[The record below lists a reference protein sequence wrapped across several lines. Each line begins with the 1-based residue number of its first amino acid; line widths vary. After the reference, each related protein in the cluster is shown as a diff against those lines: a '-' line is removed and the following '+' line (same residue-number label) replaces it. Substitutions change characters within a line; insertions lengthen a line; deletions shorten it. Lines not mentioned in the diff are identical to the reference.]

1 MEARE
6 YVKVPKERIAVI
18 IGKDGCVK
26 KRLEQETK
34 TKITVDSNEGT
45 VTIETT
51 EETEDPLSIWRARD
65 IVIAMARGF
74 SPERAFRLLD
84 EEQMLEVIDLTKI
97 VGDSRNTLTRIKGR
111 IIGEEGKSRRIIEET
126 CGAAIS
132 VYGHTVSIIGDSD
145 QLQCA
150 KKAIMMLIEGARH
163 STVYRAIQ
171 RMARA
176 IKMKR
181 IIPTT

>member
-6 YVKVPKERIAVI
+6 HVKVPKERIAVI
-18 IGKDGCVK
+18 IGKEGCVK
-26 KRLEQETK
+26 KKLEQETK
-34 TKITVDSNEGT
+34 TKIIIDSDEGT

-51 EETEDPLSIWRARD
+51 EKTDDPLAVWRARD

-84 EEQMLEVIDLTKI
+84 EEQMLEVIDLTRI
-97 VGDSRNTLTRIKGR
+97 VGDSKNTLTRIKGR

-132 VYGHTVSIIGDSD
+132 VYGHTVSIIGDVD

-150 KKAIMMLIEGARH
+150 KKAIMMFIEGARH
-163 STVYRAIQ
+163 STVYKTIQ
-171 RMARA
+171 KIARA
-176 IKMKR
+176 IKVRR
-181 IIPTT
+181 ITSSL

>member
-150 KKAIMMLIEGARH
+150 KKAIMMLIECALQ
-163 STVYRAIQ
+163 STVYIAIQ